1 MQIKWLPLQCYYSDK
16 MKEVGFHIQSI
27 ISGRMIGQMAV
38 LLVFLISI
46 GSCGRNQLKKSDETG
61 DTVRMKYAE
70 NITIVKYSDQTVVE
84 LKDPWNKGNA
94 DDKIVGV
101 ADLKYMNLPVIH
113 RRIGKGITD
122 CGDSMSPDI
131 EKIIDVK
138 ADAVWLSPFENS
150 GGYGKLEKLGI
161 PIIECA
167 DYMETSALGRAEWM
181 KFYGLLIGKEHAA
194 DSLFNIVD
202 SAYHALMSQARESK
216 VRYSII
222 TEKLTGSTWYVAG
235 GKSSVGRLIK
245 DADGL
250 YAWSDDEHSGSLAM
264 SFESVL
270 DKAGDA
276 DVWIFNDG
284 GQQPYSYKQLRAE
297 YHGYLSLKPFRTKR
311 VYCVNSSIVP
321 YFEEV
326 SFRPDFLLADYI
338 MLLHPDLPRRPLRY
352 YRALTD

>member
-27 ISGRMIGQMAV
+27 ISGRMIGQIAV
-38 LLVFLISI
+38 LLAFLISI

-70 NITIVKYSDQTVVE
+70 NITIVKYSDQMVVE
-84 LKDPWNKGNA
+84 LKDPWNKGKVLHRYVFPNDKLPLTHNVVFNTAHASLIGMLHA

-101 ADLKYMNLPVIH
+101 ADLKYMNLPAIH

-138 ADAVWLSPFENS
+138 ADAVWLSPFEN
-150 GGYGKLEKLGI
+150 
-161 PIIECA
+161 
-167 DYMETSALGRAEWM
+167 
-181 KFYGLLIGKEHAA
+181 KEHAA

-326 SFRPDFLLADYI
+326 SFRPDYLLADYI